1 MRVLAAL
8 GLMII
13 APALWAD
20 QHRAAV
26 QVEAGLSHARS
37 WALLQDFSLAH
48 NYVPGLSRTEI
59 VSAAQ
64 RGVGAH
70 RRVYDEE
77 GDYLEETITSW
88 REGQGFT
95 LDLHQ
100 GEEPMAPFEQI
111 EFIYTVAPGAE
122 NSTQIQL
129 ELAFRMPWGWLG
141 DMLAQWIILPIME
154 DSLVQIAAGMKYFYE
169 TGVPATDEVRENGA
183 AAVQIITATPE
194 VD

>member
-1 MRVLAAL
+1 MRVFAAL
-8 GLMII
+8 GLLII

-20 QHRAAV
+20 QHRATV
-26 QVEAGLSHARS
+26 RVEAGLPYDQS

-48 NYVPGLSRTEI
+48 NYVPGLSSTEI
-59 VSAAQ
+59 VSAT
-64 RGVGAH
+64 RSGLGAH
-70 RRVYDEE
+70 RRVYDTE

-95 LDLHQ
+95 LDLHE

-111 EFIYTVAPGAE
+111 QFIYTVAPVAG

-141 DMLAQWIILPIME
+141 DTLAEWIILPIME

-169 TGVPATDEVRENGA
+169 TGVPATDEDRENGA
-183 AAVQIITATPE
+183 AAVHIITAAAEAP
-194 VD
+194 